1 MAPFGAFMSLAS
13 TGMQLIGS
21 NNRRKAFE
29 EQQRIAQA
37 AVDSARASRS
47 AVTNPYEGVT
57 SNLSG
62 MATDLSAMMSNP
74 FESLGVATQAAEMQ
88 AEEADIALANTL
100 DTLRSS
106 GASAGGATALAQ
118 AALRS
123 KKGVSASLEVQ
134 EAQNQKLRAQG
145 DQALQASKTAEQQR
159 VQSINIAEGQRMQQA
174 EAAGNA
180 FEIELVENRANTDMS
195 VALGQL
201 NNAQNNQAGAAQDTM
216 NAAGGFLKGLGSLL

>member
-1 MAPFGAFMSLAS
+1 MALAS

>member
-1 MAPFGAFMSLAS
+1 
-13 TGMQLIGS
+13 
-21 NNRRKAFE
+21 
-29 EQQRIAQA
+29 
-37 AVDSARASRS
+37 
-47 AVTNPYEGVT
+47 
-57 SNLSG
+57 
-62 MATDLSAMMSNP
+62 
-74 FESLGVATQAAEMQ
+74 
-88 AEEADIALANTL
+88 
-100 DTLRSS
+100 
-106 GASAGGATALAQ
+106 ATALAQ

-145 DQALQASKTAEQQR
+145 DQSLQAAKTAEQQR

-195 VALGQL
+195 IALGQL

-216 NAAGGFLKGLGSLL
+216 NAAGGLLEGLGDLL

>member
-1 MAPFGAFMSLAS
+1 MAPFGAFMALAS

-29 EQQRIAQA
+29 EQQRIAQG

>member
-1 MAPFGAFMSLAS
+1 MAPFAAFMSLAS
-13 TGMQLIGS
+13 TGMKLIGS
-21 NNRRKAFE
+21 NKRKKAFE

-37 AVDSARASRS
+37 AIDSAKASRS

-145 DQALQASKTAEQQR
+145 DQSLQASKTAEQQR

-195 VALGQL
+195 IALGQL

-216 NAAGGFLKGLGSLL
+216 NAAGGFLEGLGSLL

>member
-1 MAPFGAFMSLAS
+1 MSLAS
-13 TGMQLIGS
+13 TGMKLIGS
-21 NNRRKAFE
+21 NKRRKAFE

-37 AVDSARASRS
+37 AVDSAKASRS

-145 DQALQASKTAEQQR
+145 DQSLQASKTAEQQR

-195 VALGQL
+195 IALGQL

-216 NAAGGFLKGLGSLL
+216 NMGAGLLEGLGDLL

>member
-1 MAPFGAFMSLAS
+1 MAPFGALMSLAS
-13 TGMQLIGS
+13 TGMKLIGS
-21 NNRRKAFE
+21 NKRRQAFE

-62 MATDLSAMMSNP
+62 MATDLSDMMSNP

-145 DQALQASKTAEQQR
+145 DQQLQVAKTQEKSRIQA
-159 VQSINIAEGQRMQQA
+159 INIGEGQRMQQA

-195 VALGQL
+195 IALGQL

-216 NAAGGFLKGLGSLL
+216 NAAGGLLQGLGGLL